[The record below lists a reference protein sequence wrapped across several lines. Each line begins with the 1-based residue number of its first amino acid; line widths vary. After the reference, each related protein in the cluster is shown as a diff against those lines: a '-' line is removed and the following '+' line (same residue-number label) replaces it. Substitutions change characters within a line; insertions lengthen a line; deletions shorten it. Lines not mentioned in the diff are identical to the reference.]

1 MPADP
6 PGAVAGRGSAR
17 GSVVAALVAGARRLS
32 RRRPG
37 ATASCLVVL
46 AAVGALTAPPA
57 AAAPRT
63 DRLARSLPT
72 LRTAL
77 DRLVAAGAPGA
88 VVLVRDGGRTVR
100 QLLNHTSGLFD
111 YTNDRAC

>member
-1 MPADP
+1 
-6 PGAVAGRGSAR
+6 
-17 GSVVAALVAGARRLS
+17 
-32 RRRPG
+32 
-37 ATASCLVVL
+37 
-46 AAVGALTAPPA
+46 
-57 AAAPRT
+57 
-63 DRLARSLPT
+63 ARSLPT